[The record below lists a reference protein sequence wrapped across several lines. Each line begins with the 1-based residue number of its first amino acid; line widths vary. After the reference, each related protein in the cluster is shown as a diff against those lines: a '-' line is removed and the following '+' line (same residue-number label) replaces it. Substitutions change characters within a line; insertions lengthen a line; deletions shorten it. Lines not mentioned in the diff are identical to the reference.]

1 MSEAAAAPEVA
12 KPSVHERLKAFLSP
26 PDSSSD
32 DNPPASEHADDERAD
47 PKANIAPAAEKPQRA
62 KPESDADD
70 DPDSS
75 ATREDVETE
84 ADDGVDDDA
93 AASDDAQDVETQF
106 SSLNEL
112 ADAAGLDL
120 EKVMDFQLPVKIDGK
135 EGTASLRDLVK
146 SYQLDGH
153 INQKLASLD
162 NDRKT
167 FEGKRIEA
175 ERAAADRLLK
185 LNAGV
190 QTLERAL
197 IADFAGVDWD
207 KLRAENPSE
216 FNSKFVAYQQRYAQ
230 MQDIARQI
238 GEEQQKHQAAQQA
251 RAKAWLE
258 EQRTLLKAKI
268 PEWSDDTRRAKDK
281 AEILDYLKGVG
292 ISKEEFEQLG
302 DHRYALVVRDAWKW
316 AALQKSKPAT
326 LKKVKAAP
334 KLLKPGTKQSRESRA
349 EVTAKQDR
357 QRLRTTGKVRDAV
370 PNLKRAIFGTAQR

>member
-1 MSEAAAAPEVA
+1 MPEAASEVA
-12 KPSVHERLKAFLSP
+12 KPSVHERLVSFLSP
-26 PDSSSD
+26 PAARSD
-32 DNPPASEHADDERAD
+32 DSPQPERAEDERAD
-47 PKANIAPAAEKPQRA
+47 SQANIAPAAEKTQRA
-62 KPESDADD
+62 EPESD
-70 DPDSS
+70 DSPEP
-75 ATREDVETE
+75 ATREDVERE
-84 ADDGVDDDA
+84 ADDTDDDDA

-120 EKVMDFQLPVKIDGK
+120 DKVMDFALPVKIDGK

-175 ERAAADRLLK
+175 ERSAADRLLK

-197 IADFAGVDWD
+197 ISDFAGVDWD

-230 MQDIARQI
+230 MQDIAKQI
-238 GEEQQKHQAAQQA
+238 GEEQQKHQQSQQA

-268 PEWSDDTRRAKDK
+268 PEWGDDTRRAKDK

-316 AALQKSKPAT
+316 GQLQKSRPAT
-326 LKKVKAAP
+326 LKKVKSAP
-334 KLLKPGTKQSRESRA
+334 KLLKPGTTQSRESRA
-349 EVTAKQDR
+349 EISAKQDR
-357 QRLRTTGKVRDAV
+357 QRLRATGRVRDAV
-370 PNLKRAIFGTAQR
+370 PNLKRILGAAQR